1 MAQPIGVPEV
11 DLDDFIKMIAVLVA
25 FCLAMAF
32 LSVLLNALPKA
43 VVL

>member
-1 MAQPIGVPEV
+1 M